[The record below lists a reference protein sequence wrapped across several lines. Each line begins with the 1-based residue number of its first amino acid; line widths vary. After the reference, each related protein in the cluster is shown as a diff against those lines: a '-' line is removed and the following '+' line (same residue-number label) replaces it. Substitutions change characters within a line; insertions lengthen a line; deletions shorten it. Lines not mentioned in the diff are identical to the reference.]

1 MSWLTVSIIAIVIA
15 GAAAAVIRLPGV
27 ILYDWLATRKRNALA
42 AQQALPA
49 KHQEPATLAG

>member
-1 MSWLTVSIIAIVIA
+1 MSWLTVSIAILVA
-15 GAAAAVIRLPGV
+15 GATGALLRFPGV
-27 ILYDWLATRKRNALA
+27 ILYDWFATRKRNAMA